1 MFSFEVAYDLLNQQH
16 LVLTTFKG
24 LAVAWS
30 IIRFGSIFIDNP
42 LVSRTVASIIWV
54 IAALKILGYLPQ
66 TVAYLDKITLG
77 TEKDSLSLY
86 DIVSSTLSVGAMIW
100 GAMLFSSVLERVIVN
115 NRHISGSA
123 QALFMKIAKFIL
135 ITVAFLFGLKVVGIS
150 LTTFAV
156 FGGAM
161 GVGIGLGLWIGLSEK
176 FDWLFS
182 PIFIVMQ
189 SAPLAALIPLLVMAY
204 GIGLTSKVFVV
215 CIMAMP
221 VIVLNTSGAVRNTP
235 TAFKEMARSFLGT
248 ERDIILKVIIPA
260 ASPII
265 FSGLRLGI
273 SAGFIGAILSE
284 LKITPTGVGDIITY
298 SRSIADYPSMY
309 AAIFSIILLAVLF
322 LNVLEKLENYLFEGN
337 NRGCASD

>member
-1 MFSFEVAYDLLNQQH
+1 MRYRSVVLKVLSGAIVFGAWEIAGRIPVSYAFPTFLESMSALLSLTLDGTIFTAYAETL
-16 LVLTTFKG
+16 
-24 LAVAWS
+24 
-30 IIRFGSIFIDNP
+30 RP
-42 LVSRTVASIIWV
+42 LVVGVII
-54 IAALKILGYLPQ
+54 
-66 TVAYLDKITLG
+66 
-77 TEKDSLSLY
+77 S
-86 DIVSSTLSVGAMIW
+86 
-100 GAMLFSSVLERVIVN
+100 
-115 NRHISGSA
+115 
-123 QALFMKIAKFIL
+123 
-135 ITVAFLFGLKVVGIS
+135 AFL
-150 LTTFAV
+150 
-156 FGGAM
+156 
-161 GVGIGLGLWIGLSEK
+161 GIGLGLWIGLSAR

-182 PIFIVMQ
+182 PIFVVMQ

-221 VIVLNTSGAVRNTP
+221 VIVLNTAGAVRNTP
-235 TAFKEMARSFLGT
+235 APIKEMGRAFLGSDL
-248 ERDIILKVIIPA
+248 DIIMKIVVPA

-322 LNVLEKLENYLFEGN
+322 LNLLEKVEDVLFKGN
-337 NRGCASD
+337 NRGYASD

>member
-1 MFSFEVAYDLLNQQH
+1 MRHRSLFLKVLSALIVFGAWEIAGRVPVSYAFPTFLESMGALIDLTLKGTLFTAYAETL
-16 LVLTTFKG
+16 K
-24 LAVAWS
+24 
-30 IIRFGSIFIDNP
+30 P
-42 LVSRTVASIIWV
+42 LV
-54 IAALKILGYLPQ
+54 
-66 TVAYLDKITLG
+66 
-77 TEKDSLSLY
+77 
-86 DIVSSTLSVGAMIW
+86 VG
-100 GAMLFSSVLERVIVN
+100 VL
-115 NRHISGSA
+115 IS
-123 QALFMKIAKFIL
+123 
-135 ITVAFLFGLKVVGIS
+135 
-150 LTTFAV
+150 AV
-156 FGGAM
+156 L
-161 GVGIGLGLWIGLSEK
+161 GIGLGLWIGLSEK

-337 NRGCASD
+337 NRGYASD